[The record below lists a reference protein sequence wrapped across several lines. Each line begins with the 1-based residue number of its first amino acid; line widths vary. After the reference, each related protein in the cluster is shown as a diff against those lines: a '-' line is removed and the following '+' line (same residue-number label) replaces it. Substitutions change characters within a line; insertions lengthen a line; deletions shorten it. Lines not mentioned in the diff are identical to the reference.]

1 MTIHEDIDDDRDV
14 LEPAPR
20 IDFAQATVEKGVEIA
35 AAADHEKVTGTV
47 SIGTEHV
54 QAQGWWQRT
63 RAGAQSF
70 GARVRAVWGRK

>member
-1 MTIHEDIDDDRDV
+1 MTDYIDDDRDV
-14 LEPAPR
+14 ITAPGPR
-20 IDFAQATVEKGVEIA
+20 IDFEKAAIEKGVEIA
-35 AAADHEKVTGTV
+35 AAGDREKVVGTV

-63 RAGAQSF
+63 RDGVQSF